1 MKVSAGAWKK
11 HLVRHA
17 LGLAVV
23 LAFLGHA
30 ARWYDLPL
38 LLRLEA
44 ITYDERLRLTMPRGL
59 DARIVILDIDERSL
73 AEEGRWPWPRSRL
86 ALLLDRLL
94 DEYKV
99 RAVGFDVVFA
109 EPDPGLAVLDQVA
122 QADTSGS
129 SVLRSA
135 MEVLRPR
142 LDHDREFAEKL
153 KGRPVALGF
162 YLTGNDVRANALPE
176 PVLPAGVFLGRN
188 VAVRRFQGFGSNR
201 PELAAAAAGAGHFT
215 PIADA
220 DGVLRRVPMLA
231 EVDGAYYEPLSL
243 AVVRLMTG
251 SPPIRLVFT
260 TPPGWERNYPGL
272 EWIEAGPV
280 RVPVDIEV
288 AALVP
293 YRGPEQSFPYVS
305 ITDVLQGRT
314 PKAGLEGKV
323 VLVGTTSPGLQDLRS
338 TPVGE
343 VYPGV
348 EIHANLI
355 AGMLDNTIKQRP
367 PYVLGAE
374 FALLALVG
382 SAMALVL
389 PLLNPLRATAA
400 TLAVLAA
407 VIGLNL
413 AIWQFGNLVLPLAS
427 GLVMIM
433 LLFGLNMSYGFFV
446 ESRAKKQITG
456 RFGQYVP
463 PELVHEMAQNPDK
476 FSMEGESREL
486 SVLFSDV
493 RGFTTISE
501 ELEPKELSSLMN
513 EFLTPLTQVIHRHR
527 GTIDK
532 YMGDAIMAFWGAP
545 LADEQHALHAVL
557 AGLEMRTTMESL
569 TAQFVARGWPA
580 LSIGVGV
587 DTGRASVG
595 NMGSAVRVAYTAMGN
610 VVNTASR
617 LEGLTKQY
625 GVAMIVG
632 EATRAACPGVVFRE
646 LDRVRPKGKNQP
658 LAIYEP
664 VGLEEQVAKPRSDE
678 LALWHH
684 ALKQYRAQEWDMAE
698 LQLIALQR
706 MYPDA
711 VLYREFAQRV
721 AWFRANP
728 PGPGWDG
735 TWIAASK

>member
-1 MKVSAGAWKK
+1 MTVSGAFKR
-11 HLVRHA
+11 HLIRHA

-30 ARWYDLPL
+30 ARWYDLPF

-44 ITYDERLRLTMPRGL
+44 ITYDERIRLTMPRGQ
-59 DARIVILDIDERSL
+59 DARIAILDIDERSL
-73 AEEGRWPWPRSRL
+73 AQEGRWPWPRDRL
-86 ALLLDRLL
+86 ALLLDRLF
-94 DEYKV
+94 DEYRV
-99 RAVGFDVVFA
+99 RVVGFDVVFA
-109 EPDPGLAVLDQVA
+109 EADPSLAVLDRLA
-122 QADTSGS
+122 QADAS
-129 SVLRSA
+129 RSPA
-135 MEVLRPR
+135 LQGALEALRPQ
-142 LDHDREFAEKL
+142 LDHDRQFAEKL

-162 YLTGNDVRANALPE
+162 YLTGNSVRANALPE
-176 PVLPAGVFLGRN
+176 PVLPAGVFVGRN
-188 VAVRRFQGFGSNR
+188 VAVQRYQGFGSNR
-201 PELAAAAAGAGHFT
+201 PGLAAAAAAVGHFT

-220 DGVLRRVPMLA
+220 DGVFRRVPMLA

-251 SPPIRLVFT
+251 MPSVRPVFT
-260 TPPGWERNYPGL
+260 TSLSWARNYPGL

-293 YRGPEQSFPYVS
+293 YRGPEGSYPYVS

-314 PKAGLEGKV
+314 PKAALEGKV
-323 VLVGTTSPGLQDLRS
+323 VLVGTTSPGLQDLRN
-338 TPVGE
+338 TPVGA

-355 AGMLDNTIKQRP
+355 AGMLDGTIKQRP
-367 PYVLGAE
+367 PYVIGAE
-374 FALLALVG
+374 FVLIALAGVV
-382 SAMALVL
+382 MALVL

-400 TLAVLAA
+400 ALAVLAA
-407 VIGLNL
+407 VVGLNV
-413 AIWQFGNLVLPLAS
+413 AVWQYGNLVLPLAS
-427 GLVMIM
+427 GLVMIA

-446 ESRAKKQITG
+446 ESRAKRQITG

-463 PELVHEMAQNPDK
+463 PELVDEMARNPDQ

-501 ELEPKELSSLMN
+501 GLEPRELSNLMN
-513 EFLTPLTQVIHRHR
+513 EFLTPLTQVIYRHR

-545 LADEQHALHAVL
+545 LVDGEHARHAVL
-557 AGLEMRTTMESL
+557 AGLEMQATMQSL
-569 TAQFVARGWPA
+569 ATQFAARGWPA

-587 DTGRASVG
+587 NTGRASVG
-595 NMGSAVRVAYTAMGN
+595 NMGSAVRVAYTVMGN

-625 GVAMIVG
+625 GVGMIVG

-646 LDRVRPKGKNQP
+646 LDRVRPKGKTQP

-664 VGLEEQVAKPRSDE
+664 IGLAQQIGKQRSDE
-678 LALWHH
+678 LALWHQ
-684 ALKQYRAQEWDMAE
+684 ALKQYRGQEWDMAE
-698 LQLIALQR
+698 LQLINLQR
-706 MYPDA
+706 MYPEA
-711 VLYREFAQRV
+711 ALYREFAQRV
-721 AWFRANP
+721 AWLRANP
-728 PGPGWDG
+728 PGKGWDG
-735 TWIAASK
+735 TWIAESK